1 MTSKEKHHTMIAGI
15 PKHAVEES
23 ILDLAEIEERQ
34 ERLDLE
40 QARLDAAR
48 ARVLATVGRGPV
60 EG

>member
-1 MTSKEKHHTMIAGI
+1 MIAGI

-60 EG
+60 ED